1 MRKMMTYKIEM
12 FGEKYIADVERKNRK
27 YGESVRV
34 ILNDEFRNELYR
46 YISFSSAKDAAI
58 GAICAYKSGLRGF
71 RF

>member
-34 ILNDEFRNELYR
+34 ILNDENGNELYR
-46 YISFSSAKDAAI
+46 HISFLSAKDAAI
-58 GAICAYKSGLRGF
+58 SAICAYKSGLRGF